1 MEKVMNNKF
10 VISKTKVLINYF
22 IFQNQSQLQQCSD
35 QRVKGEGKLEIKDSH
50 KYYNNTRLNME

>member
-1 MEKVMNNKF
+1 MNNKF